1 MPTPLIRLLPM
12 SEQHYPAYCAC
23 FIEEYAQDLASN
35 QGHDLATA
43 RHKAEASLQ
52 RYLPQG
58 VASAGHSLLC
68 ILPADAEGSVVPA
81 EGEPLGYLWHAID
94 SAATATFIYD
104 FYVAPAHRSRGIGK
118 AAMALPEA
126 ELRSCGIC
134 QITLRVAH
142 DNPRALALYQ
152 EAGFAIT
159 GYNMAKRLG

>member
-58 VASAGHSLLC
+58 VASAGHHLLC
-68 ILPADAEGSVVPA
+68 ILPAEEAVAPA
-81 EGEPLGYLWHAID
+81 EEGPLGYLWHAID
-94 SAATATFIYD
+94 SDGAATFIYD
-104 FYVAPAHRSRGIGK
+104 FYVAPAHHSRGIGK
-118 AAMALPEA
+118 AAMALLEA
-126 ELRSCGIC
+126 ELRSLGIR

>member
-35 QGHDLATA
+35 HDLATA

-58 VASAGHSLLC
+58 VACAGHRLLC
-68 ILPADAEGSVVPA
+68 ILPAEAEGVVVPA
-81 EGEPLGYLWHAID
+81 EGKPLGYLWHAID
-94 SAATATFIYD
+94 SDGAATFIYD
-104 FYVAPAHRSRGIGK
+104 FYVAPTHRSRGIGK
-118 AAMALPEA
+118 AAMALLEA
-126 ELRSCGIC
+126 KFKRSGIH

>member
-1 MPTPLIRLLPM
+1 MPTPLIRLQPM

-58 VASAGHSLLC
+58 VASTGHRLLC
-68 ILPADAEGSVVPA
+68 ILPTEEAVAPA
-81 EGEPLGYLWHAID
+81 EEEPLGYLWHAID
-94 SAATATFIYD
+94 SDGAANFIYD

-118 AAMALPEA
+118 AAMALLEA
-126 ELRSCGIC
+126 ELKRSGIH